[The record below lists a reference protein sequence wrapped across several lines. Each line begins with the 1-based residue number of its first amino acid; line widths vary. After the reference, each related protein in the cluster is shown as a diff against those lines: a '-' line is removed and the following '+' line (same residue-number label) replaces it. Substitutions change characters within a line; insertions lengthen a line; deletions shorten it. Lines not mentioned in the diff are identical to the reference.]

1 MALILENVSKIFP
14 HPGGDVVLFRNL
26 HLTLESGGS
35 LALVG
40 PSGSGKT
47 TLLRMIAAL
56 EPVSGGRIL
65 LDHQPLEKLSA
76 EETRLFRLRK
86 IGFVYQEHRLLPQ
99 LTALENVLLPALA
112 TGEDCAERARQLLEL
127 TGLRQRVDFFP
138 AQLSGGEC
146 QRVAIAR
153 ALLLRP
159 SWLLADE
166 PTGQLDAARA
176 EQFLELLQRINE
188 QERVSI
194 IMATHSKAALK
205 YLKQTLHLRPDE
217 LEK

>member
-1 MALILENVSKIFP
+1 MSLILENVSKVFP
-14 HPGGDVVLFRNL
+14 HPSGDVVLFRDL

-65 LDHQPLEKLSA
+65 LDNQPLAKLSA
-76 EETRLFRLRK
+76 DEARLFRLRK

-99 LTALENVLLPALA
+99 FTALENVLLPSLA
-112 TGEDCAERARQLLEL
+112 SCENCADRARELIEL
-127 TGLRQRVDFFP
+127 TGLRQRADFFP
-138 AQLSGGEC
+138 SQLSGGEC

-176 EQFLELLQRINE
+176 EQLLELLQTINE
-188 QERVSI
+188 REKVSI

-205 YLKQTLHLRPDE
+205 YLKRTMILRPE
-217 LEK
+217 E

>member
-1 MALILENVSKIFP
+1 MSLILENVSKIFP
-14 HPGGDVVLFRNL
+14 HAAGDVVLFRNL
-26 HLTLESGGS
+26 QLSLESGGS

-47 TLLRMIAAL
+47 TLLRMIAVL

-65 LDHQPLEKLSA
+65 LDNQPLEKLSA
-76 EETRLFRLRK
+76 EEARLFRLHN

-99 LTALENVLLPALA
+99 LTALDNVLLPALA
-112 TGEDCAERARQLLEL
+112 TGDECADRARQLLEL
-127 TGLRQRVDFFP
+127 TGLGRRTDFFP
-138 AQLSGGEC
+138 GQLSGGEC

-153 ALLLRP
+153 AFPLRP
-159 SWLLADE
+159 SWPLADE

-176 EQFLELLQRINE
+176 EQLLELLQTINE
-188 QERVSI
+188 RENVGI

-205 YLKQTLHLRPDE
+205 YLKQTLHLRPGE
-217 LEK
+217 

>member
-1 MALILENVSKIFP
+1 MSLNLENVSKIFP
-14 HPGGDVVLFRNL
+14 HPAGDVVLFRNL

-47 TLLRMIAAL
+47 TLLRMIAAM

-65 LDHQPLEKLSA
+65 VDNQPLEKLSA
-76 EETRLFRLRK
+76 EEARIFRLRN

-112 TGEDCAERARQLLEL
+112 SGEDCTERAGQLLEL
-127 TGLRQRVDFFP
+127 SGLRKRADFFP
-138 AQLSGGEC
+138 GQLSGGEC

-176 EQFLELLQRINE
+176 EQLLELLQTINE
-188 QERVSI
+188 REKVSI

-205 YLKQTLHLRPDE
+205 YLKRTLYLRPDE

>member
-1 MALILENVSKIFP
+1 MSLILENVSKVFP
-14 HPGGDVVLFRNL
+14 HPAGDVVLFRDL

-65 LDHQPLEKLSA
+65 FDHQPLDRLSA
-76 EETRLFRLRK
+76 EEQRLFRLHN

-99 LTALENVLLPALA
+99 LTALENVLLPAVA
-112 TGEDCAERARQLLEL
+112 SGDDCTVRARELLEL
-127 TGLRQRVDFFP
+127 TGLQHRADFFP
-138 AQLSGGEC
+138 EQLSGGEC

-176 EQFLELLQRINE
+176 EQLLELLQTINE
-188 QERVSI
+188 REKVSI

-205 YLKQTLHLRPDE
+205 YLKQTLVLRPE
-217 LEK
+217 ESF